1 MLKGGEQEVTASAL
15 AKAKKI
21 IGPDI
26 SMLDFSSIRA
36 CGVGSMVQNPVFNE
50 FIFDCL
56 AAGVGLP
63 FSHEYWAYF
72 VKGTYNFP
80 DFCSWAAKVMIEAGS
95 LVPKKGYNLELDSLA
110 SPSML
115 IISVLLMSMNSGNAA
130 WFKGE
135 SSFVVGKS
143 DSGEE
148 EEEDESESGSD
159 DEKERSSGKKKK
171 KSEAGSDEEEPDRSP
186 PAKKVKK
193 SSQKGKEMAKKVDKN
208 KSKKAGKSKKSV
220 EEQEESD

>member
-115 IISVLLMSMNSGNAA
+115 IISVLLMSMNSCNAA

-135 SSFVVGKS
+135 SSFVSVVR
-143 DSGEE
+143 
-148 EEEDESESGSD
+148 GS
-159 DEKERSSGKKKK
+159 
-171 KSEAGSDEEEPDRSP
+171 
-186 PAKKVKK
+186 
-193 SSQKGKEMAKKVDKN
+193 
-208 KSKKAGKSKKSV
+208 SV
-220 EEQEESD
+220 MIMM